1 MHEYLIAK
9 IAGSSAGALLAIV
22 LILPRTLGEAV
33 RRWAAGVAAGVLGA
47 GRFCEYAG
55 WALNFENITLSAATL
70 AFCAWWIGGLI
81 ARALDNFSKS
91 ATAENVISGVFT
103 RWLKQK

>member
-47 GRFCEYAG
+47 GRVCEYAG

-91 ATAENVISGVFT
+91 PVAERAIDNVFIQ
-103 RWLKQK
+103 WLKQK